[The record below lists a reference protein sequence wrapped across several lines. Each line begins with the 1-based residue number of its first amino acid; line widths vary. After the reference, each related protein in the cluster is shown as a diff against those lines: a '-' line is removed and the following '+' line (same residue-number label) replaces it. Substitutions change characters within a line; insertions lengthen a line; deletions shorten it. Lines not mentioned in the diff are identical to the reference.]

1 MHVLL
6 ERQLH
11 NLLQYQL
18 YYWNICVKSSLLDR
32 FYNRLGHYSN
42 IFCSTCMALA
52 VTRLNS
58 LYIPTSALKY
68 PHRTRSRV
76 SSVHF
81 CSNWGCK
88 IKSPSPSSL
97 SHRPTC
103 LPAERSLL
111 RPPSTISIFLFEAE
125 SSRRGRWVIKFWRS
139 WVWWVAWAKS

>member
-18 YYWNICVKSSLLDR
+18 YYWNICVKSSLLDFFYKR
-32 FYNRLGHYSN
+32 FGYYSN
-42 IFCSTCMALA
+42 IFCSICMALA

-58 LYIPTSALKY
+58 LYIPICALRY
-68 PHRTRSRV
+68 LHRTRFRV
-76 SSVHF
+76 PSMHF

-88 IKSPSPSSL
+88 IKSPSPFSL

-103 LPAERSLL
+103 LPAERFLL
-111 RPPSTISIFLFEAE
+111 RPPSTISIFLFGGE
-125 SSRRGRWVIKFWRS
+125 SSRRGWWVARSWRS
-139 WVWWVAWAKS
+139 WVLWAVWAKS